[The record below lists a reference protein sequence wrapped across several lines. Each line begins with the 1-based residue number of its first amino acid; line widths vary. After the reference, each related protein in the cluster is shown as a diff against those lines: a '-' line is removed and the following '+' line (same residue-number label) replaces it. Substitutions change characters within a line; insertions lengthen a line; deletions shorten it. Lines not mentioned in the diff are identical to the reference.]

1 MRKKVEK
8 VPLVMQMEALECGA
22 ACLTMI
28 LAYFNKWVPL
38 EQVRIDCGIS
48 RNGSKAINIVKAAR
62 RYGLTA
68 SGYRYSVEKL
78 MSIPMPVIIHWN
90 FNHFVVLKGFTK
102 TKAIINDPAK
112 GMIEVPLEEFNRSF
126 TGICLRFEKSES
138 FVPGGSPKSVLSFLT
153 KRLSN
158 AFIPLLFISLTGILT
173 AIIGIL
179 NPIASRIFLDHILT
193 AGHPDW
199 LFPLLLILTIAVVIQ
214 IIVLTIKTTFMEKL
228 KGKLAISSNAMF
240 MWHVLHLPM
249 DFFSQRLAGD
259 IAARQQSNDQI
270 AEITITDLS
279 AVLINFGLMIF
290 YFVFMLKYNLSLTVI
305 GLTAVFFNLL
315 MADYISKKRMN
326 LTRVLMRD
334 SGKLTAATVSGIDM
348 IETIKASGAENGFF
362 ERWAGYQASVIAL
375 SGKTVKI
382 NQFLGSIP
390 LFLQE
395 ICNLLILS
403 VGILLIIQKDFSVG
417 ALLAFQ
423 GLTGSFMNPV
433 NSLISTGQSI
443 QEMRTAMERIDD
455 VMDYKSDTEYRHVS
469 GAEPLQKLSGE
480 LELKNVTF
488 GYSKLEEPIIRD
500 FNMSLHPGSKVAVVG
515 LSGSGKSTLSKVI
528 SGLYR
533 PWSGEILYDGLTRD
547 QINRE
552 VFTGSVAVV
561 DQDIVLFED
570 TVADNIK
577 LWDSAIEDFE
587 MILAARDAG
596 IHDDIIQREGGY
608 NHRLLEDGK
617 NFSGGQRQRLEIAR
631 VLSQDPTIL
640 ILDEATSALDSKT
653 ESEVIKSIKDRG
665 ITCIIIAHRLST
677 IRDCDEIIV
686 LDHGMIAERGTHEA
700 LYSAGGLYQKLISTD

>member
-375 SGKTVKI
+375 NGKTVKI

>member
-469 GAEPLQKLSGE
+469 SAEPLQKLSGE

>member
-469 GAEPLQKLSGE
+469 SAEPLQKLSGE

-700 LYSAGGLYQKLISTD
+700 LYSAGRLYQKLISTD

>member
-375 SGKTVKI
+375 NGKTVKI

-469 GAEPLQKLSGE
+469 SAEPLQKLSGE

-515 LSGSGKSTLSKVI
+515 ISGSGKSTLSKVI

-700 LYSAGGLYQKLISTD
+700 LYSAGRLYQKLISTD

>member
-700 LYSAGGLYQKLISTD
+700 LYSAGRLYQKLISTD

>member
-1 MRKKVEK
+1 
-8 VPLVMQMEALECGA
+8 
-22 ACLTMI
+22 
-28 LAYFNKWVPL
+28 
-38 EQVRIDCGIS
+38 
-48 RNGSKAINIVKAAR
+48 
-62 RYGLTA
+62 
-68 SGYRYSVEKL
+68 
-78 MSIPMPVIIHWN
+78 
-90 FNHFVVLKGFTK
+90 
-102 TKAIINDPAK
+102 
-112 GMIEVPLEEFNRSF
+112 
-126 TGICLRFEKSES
+126 
-138 FVPGGSPKSVLSFLT
+138 
-153 KRLSN
+153 
-158 AFIPLLFISLTGILT
+158 
-173 AIIGIL
+173 
-179 NPIASRIFLDHILT
+179 
-193 AGHPDW
+193 
-199 LFPLLLILTIAVVIQ
+199 
-214 IIVLTIKTTFMEKL
+214 
-228 KGKLAISSNAMF
+228 
-240 MWHVLHLPM
+240 
-249 DFFSQRLAGD
+249 
-259 IAARQQSNDQI
+259 
-270 AEITITDLS
+270 
-279 AVLINFGLMIF
+279 
-290 YFVFMLKYNLSLTVI
+290 LTVI

-375 SGKTVKI
+375 NGKTVKI

-469 GAEPLQKLSGE
+469 SAEPLQKLSGE

-700 LYSAGGLYQKLISTD
+700 LYSAGRLYQKLISTD

>member
-348 IETIKASGAENGFF
+348 IATIKASGAENGFF

-469 GAEPLQKLSGE
+469 SAEPLQKLSGE

-700 LYSAGGLYQKLISTD
+700 LYSAGRLYQKLISTD

>member
-375 SGKTVKI
+375 NGKTVKI

-469 GAEPLQKLSGE
+469 SAEPLQKLSGE

>member
-455 VMDYKSDTEYRHVS
+455 VMDYKSDTEYHHVS
-469 GAEPLQKLSGE
+469 GAEPLQKLSGK

-500 FNMSLHPGSKVAVVG
+500 FNMSLHPGSKVAVIG

-653 ESEVIKSIKDRG
+653 ESEVIKSIEDRG

>member
-1 MRKKVEK
+1 
-8 VPLVMQMEALECGA
+8 
-22 ACLTMI
+22 
-28 LAYFNKWVPL
+28 
-38 EQVRIDCGIS
+38 
-48 RNGSKAINIVKAAR
+48 
-62 RYGLTA
+62 
-68 SGYRYSVEKL
+68 
-78 MSIPMPVIIHWN
+78 
-90 FNHFVVLKGFTK
+90 
-102 TKAIINDPAK
+102 
-112 GMIEVPLEEFNRSF
+112 
-126 TGICLRFEKSES
+126 
-138 FVPGGSPKSVLSFLT
+138 
-153 KRLSN
+153 
-158 AFIPLLFISLTGILT
+158 
-173 AIIGIL
+173 
-179 NPIASRIFLDHILT
+179 
-193 AGHPDW
+193 
-199 LFPLLLILTIAVVIQ
+199 
-214 IIVLTIKTTFMEKL
+214 
-228 KGKLAISSNAMF
+228 
-240 MWHVLHLPM
+240 
-249 DFFSQRLAGD
+249 
-259 IAARQQSNDQI
+259 
-270 AEITITDLS
+270 
-279 AVLINFGLMIF
+279 
-290 YFVFMLKYNLSLTVI
+290 
-305 GLTAVFFNLL
+305 
-315 MADYISKKRMN
+315 
-326 LTRVLMRD
+326 
-334 SGKLTAATVSGIDM
+334 
-348 IETIKASGAENGFF
+348 
-362 ERWAGYQASVIAL
+362 
-375 SGKTVKI
+375 
-382 NQFLGSIP
+382 
-390 LFLQE
+390 
-395 ICNLLILS
+395 
-403 VGILLIIQKDFSVG
+403 
-417 ALLAFQ
+417 
-423 GLTGSFMNPV
+423 
-433 NSLISTGQSI
+433 
-443 QEMRTAMERIDD
+443 MRTAMERIDD

-469 GAEPLQKLSGE
+469 SAEPLQKLSGE

-700 LYSAGGLYQKLISTD
+700 LYSAGRLYQKLISTD

>member
-375 SGKTVKI
+375 NGKTVKI

-653 ESEVIKSIKDRG
+653 ESEVIKSIEDRG